1 MAIQVGGTTVINDSR
16 QLQNIAS
23 LDSASSAI
31 ISTAAAATDDYYDVT
46 TTSLSPVISGGSSPY
61 VAYQGSIS
69 YPAGSYKINLVGTNS
84 PWWSLTT
91 QNRTT
96 TPLGGTQYIGCSA
109 TICAKVGSDYFAL
122 NNKTGITTSTATEV
136 AISAESH
143 FNSQTTDPVS
153 FIMGSAFTVAVCF
166 GTYQI
171 QRSGA
176 GLQDGVAY
184 TTGAITSF
192 GTLGSYKLVAG
203 STFGFRITA
212 DPIPTLRS

>member
-69 YPAGSYKINLVGTNS
+69 YPAGGYQISLIGPNS
-84 PWWSLTT
+84 PWWSITT

-96 TPLGGTQYIGCSA
+96 TALGGTNYWGCSG
-109 TICAKVGSDYFAL
+109 IVCAKVGSSYFAL
-122 NNKTGITTSTATEV
+122 NGKIALTSSTGTELGTSV
-136 AISAESH
+136 ASH
-143 FNSQTTDPVS
+143 FNSTSADPVS
-153 FIMGSAFTVAVCF
+153 FTMTSAFTVAVCF
-166 GTYQI
+166 GTWQVQI
-171 QRSGA
+171 GGA
-176 GLQDGVAY
+176 GINDAQAY
-184 TTGAITSF
+184 TTSALTNF
-192 GTLGSYKLVAG
+192 GSYGSYKLASG